1 MLEFLS
7 YAFAEA
13 YKHLTEVKFD
23 KGSPL
28 HRTIVSLYA
37 TIIEQTQDAIVLHRS
52 GQHVTLD
59 IILRAT
65 LEAFVDLENLCSDDT
80 YLNHMKASFHEQWIK
95 LAQHGV
101 AGGNPFLQ
109 GFENNPEAAALLAQH
124 RVDLDALS
132 LTPPLSVYER
142 FCRAGME
149 DIYRSVYNS
158 LCNETH
164 NNIRAL
170 TNRHLRVE
178 GENLELVIFDQPE
191 AEGLASTLSS
201 FIGILV
207 RGSSI
212 IHDYF
217 GTDARAV
224 INALVD
230 EHQAFINHYEEPMQ
244 QEPALVE
251 KNETGG

>member
-1 MLEFLS
+1 MLDFLS
-7 YAFAEA
+7 YTFAEA
-13 YKHLTEVKFD
+13 YKHLTEIKFD

-37 TIIEQTQDAIVLHRS
+37 TIIEQTQDAMVLHRS

-65 LEAFVDLENLCSDDT
+65 LEAFVDIENLCRDDT

-109 GFENNPEAAALLAQH
+109 GFTNNPEAASLLAQH

-132 LTPPLSVYER
+132 LTPPLNVYER
-142 FCRAGME
+142 FRRAGME

-178 GENLELVIFDQPE
+178 GDNWELVIFDQPQ
-191 AEGLASTLSS
+191 ADSLASTLSS

-207 RGSSI
+207 RSSSI

-217 GTDARAV
+217 QTGAREA
-224 INALVD
+224 IKALSD
-230 EHQAFINHYEEPMQ
+230 EHEAFIRSYEETMQ
-244 QEPALVE
+244 QEPALAE
-251 KNETGG
+251 KDETGS